1 MSTLPTQVKG
11 QISDMAFCI
20 VDPVDKIAGLSKL
33 FFAELA
39 KKGNTL
45 YNVMPDIVSR
55 LSDSEVLEEHC
66 TPCTPVSPISCGFP
80 EHAPETEH
88 FEF

>member
-66 TPCTPVSPISCGFP
+66 TLRRC
-80 EHAPETEH
+80 
-88 FEF
+88 